1 MRTLRAGLVNADL
14 TPFTQYRGR
23 PNGRVNERLDE
34 RPMADEA
41 QWLTYA
47 ALAEKLG
54 VSPEAAR
61 QKAVRGRWRRQ
72 RGNDGRALVLVEP
85 AVMDR
90 LKAGKRPSREHPDGQ
105 VNERVNEH
113 PNANAAVNALMEHV
127 ETLKAALA
135 RAEATV
141 ADRDADVRRER
152 ERVEE
157 LTRDLLRVT
166 GEAMAAASARD
177 DLRAELD
184 AMRARPWWKRML
196 A

>member
-1 MRTLRAGLVNADL
+1 MVNAAL
-14 TPFTQYRGR
+14 TAFAQDRGR
-23 PNGRVNERLDE
+23 PNERAVERLDE
-34 RPMADEA
+34 HPMADEA

-54 VSPEAAR
+54 VSAEAAR

-72 RGNDGRALVLVEP
+72 RGNDGRTLVLVEP
-85 AVMDR
+85 AVMGR
-90 LKAGKRPSREHPDGQ
+90 LKAGKRPSRERPDGQ

-113 PNANAAVNALMEHV
+113 PDANAAVNALMEHV

-152 ERVEE
+152 ERVDE
-157 LTRDLLRVT
+157 LSRDLLRVT

-184 AMRARPWWKRML
+184 AMRARPWWKRL
-196 A
+196 TG

>member
-1 MRTLRAGLVNADL
+1 MFAQD
-14 TPFTQYRGR
+14 RGR
-23 PNGRVNERLDE
+23 PNERANERLDE
-34 RPMADEA
+34 RPMADES

-54 VSPEAAR
+54 VSAEAAR

-72 RGNDGRALVLVEP
+72 RGNDGRTLVLVEP
-85 AVMDR
+85 AVLKR
-90 LKAGKRPSREHPDGQ
+90 LKAGKRPSDERPVGQ

-113 PNANAAVNALMEHV
+113 PDANAAVNALMEHV

-152 ERVEE
+152 DRVEE
-157 LTRDLLRVT
+157 LTRELLRVT

-184 AMRARPWWKRML
+184 AMRARPWWKRL
-196 A
+196 TG

>member
-1 MRTLRAGLVNADL
+1 MMASTLRTGDVVVNAAL
-14 TPFTQYRGR
+14 TMFAQDRDR
-23 PNGRVNERLDE
+23 PNERANERLDE
-34 RPMADEA
+34 RPMSDES

-54 VSPEAAR
+54 VSAEAAR

-72 RGNDGRALVLVEP
+72 RGNDGRTLVLVEP
-85 AVMDR
+85 AVLSR
-90 LKAGKRPSREHPDGQ
+90 LKAGKRPSDERAVG
-105 VNERVNEH
+105 RVNEH
-113 PNANAAVNALMEHV
+113 PDADRTVNALMEHV

-152 ERVEE
+152 DRVEE
-157 LTRDLLRVT
+157 LTRELLRVT

-184 AMRARPWWKRML
+184 AMRARPWWKRL
-196 A
+196 TG

>member
-1 MRTLRAGLVNADL
+1 VRTLRAGLVNADL